1 MVASI
6 SPVVSVL
13 SSILLEL
20 LVYGFNVAVYFL
32 CVYTLVKRS
41 TSDTAKST
49 TVLVTLSTLLFMS
62 ATAHIAINVSR
73 LVEGYIQPPSKSATI
88 KYLLDL
94 TEPGN
99 VAKQF
104 LLVLVNLFSDMLLT
118 WRVYL
123 IWQRNLMITFIPVF
137 LCIGTFVCGIVTGTY
152 ETFVQP
158 GQTIFLARIS
168 SWATSQFSL
177 SLAMNV
183 STTIL
188 IASRIWYVTKDIR
201 KTMPEYMKPYW
212 RIIVI
217 VVESASLAAVVQII
231 QLAFYV
237 EKFPGIYFISDTIV
251 QIVAMAPM
259 IIIVMVGMSGSRKSA
274 VWGTAY
280 ATSAE
285 LSDMQFQT
293 RAGDQVELPASKAH
307 KGRRPTKSTF
317 ASQGTTDDG
326 EYHHDIGSLEKIG
339 VQAAV

>member
-1 MVASI
+1 MAS
-6 SPVVSVL
+6 
-13 SSILLEL
+13 
-20 LVYGFNVAVYFL
+20 FNIAVYCL
-32 CVYTLVKRS
+32 CVYTLVKKS

-49 TVLVTLSTLLFMS
+49 TILVTLSTLLFMS
-62 ATAHIAINVSR
+62 ASAHMAVNIAR
-73 LVEGYIQPPSKSATI
+73 LVEGYIKSPTRAAI
-88 KYLLDL
+88 IAYLLNI
-94 TEPGN
+94 TEPSN

-104 LLVLVNLFSDMLLT
+104 LLVFVNLFSDMLLT

-123 IWQRNLMITFIPVF
+123 IWQRNLTITLIPAF
-137 LCIGTFVCGIVTGTY
+137 LCTGTFVCGIVTGSY
-152 ETFVQP
+152 ETLVQP

-177 SLAMNV
+177 SFAMNV

-201 KTMPEYMKPYW
+201 ETMPEYMEPYL

-217 VVESASLAAVVQII
+217 VVESASLAAVAQII

-259 IIIVMVGMSGSRKSA
+259 IIIVLVGMSGSRKSA

-280 ATSAE
+280 TASDE
-285 LSDMQFQT
+285 LSDMQFQART
-293 RAGDQVELPASKAH
+293 GDQIELSSKA
-307 KGRRPTKSTF
+307 RRSRSTRSAF
-317 ASQGTTDDG
+317 ASRDTTEDG
-326 EYHHDIGSLEKIG
+326 EYHMESPVKTDISG
-339 VQAAV
+339 V